1 MPVCVLAQKLALLY
15 LIFLINENFLCAG
28 QIVEQLSVAC
38 LLAPACPTLD
48 KPPMRARRPAS
59 QEREDRSKPEPLKR
73 TMALDRILTS
83 AQEQLGLC
91 LPQARGGA
99 VEAYN
104 CSINTYRKDHTY
116 LHTRETVTDAETLKY
131 LS

>member
-1 MPVCVLAQKLALLY
+1 MPNIGQTTNESQTSCFPGERGQNEARALEG
-15 LIFLINENFLCAG
+15 N
-28 QIVEQLSVAC
+28 V
-38 LLAPACPTLD
+38 
-48 KPPMRARRPAS
+48 
-59 QEREDRSKPEPLKR
+59 
-73 TMALDRILTS
+73 ALDRILTS

-91 LPQARGGA
+91 LPQARGSA

>member
-1 MPVCVLAQKLALLY
+1 
-15 LIFLINENFLCAG
+15 
-28 QIVEQLSVAC
+28 
-38 LLAPACPTLD
+38 
-48 KPPMRARRPAS
+48 MRARRPAS
-59 QEREDRSKPEPLKR
+59 QEREDRTKPERALEGNV
-73 TMALDRILTS
+73 ALDRILTS

-91 LPQARGGA
+91 LPQARGSA

-116 LHTRETVTDAETLKY
+116 LHTGETVTDAETLKY